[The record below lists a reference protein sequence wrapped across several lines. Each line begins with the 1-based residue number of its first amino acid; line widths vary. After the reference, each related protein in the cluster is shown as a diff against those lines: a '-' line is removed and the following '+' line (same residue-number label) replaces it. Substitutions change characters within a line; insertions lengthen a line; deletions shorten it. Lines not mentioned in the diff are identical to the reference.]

1 MAQRRDFRFP
11 LQVATGAR
19 RVAEEEYE
27 RHIAQMIHQVILTAP
42 GERVNLPEFG
52 CGLRQLLFAPNS
64 DVLATTTQFLIF
76 QALDRW
82 LGDVI
87 TNIQVNVQAEEETLS
102 VVVRYVVLRTQTGQ
116 QTTVTVSV

>member
-1 MAQRRDFRFP
+1 M
-11 LQVATGAR
+11 
-19 RVAEEEYE
+19 AEEGYE
-27 RHIAQMIHQVILTAP
+27 RHIAQMIQQVILTAP

-52 CGLRQLLFAPNS
+52 CGIRQLLFAPNS

-87 TNIQVNVQAEEETLS
+87 TNIQVNVQTEEETLS
-102 VVVRYVVLRTQTGQ
+102 VIVRYVVLRTQTGQ